1 MGIMSNSNQQESLVI
16 GITGGIGSGKTA
28 VATIIESLGFK
39 VVSMDDI
46 AKEEMMENPELKQK
60 LIDKFGEIVYSDGN
74 LNKTLI
80 SEYIFNAGKDN
91 KKHQEEVN
99 QIVHPFAIDEMM
111 AQVEELIE
119 EGEKM
124 VFVESALIFESGLFS
139 GYDYVVSVFA
149 PIELAIQR
157 VMQRNNIS
165 QSQVL
170 ARMELQMS
178 PQEKIKY
185 ADFTIDN
192 KGTLQELETATKFI
206 VSLLADM
213 PPKNFDEEEE

>member
-1 MGIMSNSNQQESLVI
+1 MSNSNQQESLVI
-16 GITGGIGSGKTA
+16 GLTGGIGSGKTA
-28 VATIIESLGFK
+28 VASIIASLGYK
-39 VVSMDDI
+39 VISMDDI
-46 AKEEMMENPELKQK
+46 AKEEMSENPELQQK
-60 LIDKFGEIVYSDGN
+60 LIAKFGDKVYSDGV
-74 LNKTLI
+74 LNKSLI
-80 SEYIFNAGKDN
+80 ADFIFNSGKDN

-119 EGEKM
+119 SGEKM

-149 PIELAIQR
+149 PKELAIER
-157 VMQRNNIS
+157 VMKRNNITE
-165 QSQVL
+165 QQVL

-192 KGTLQELETATKFI
+192 KGTLAELETATKFI
-206 VSLLADM
+206 VGLLATM
-213 PPKNFDEEEE
+213 PPKNFDEEE